1 MMMVDSSV
9 WIDHF
14 NGTINRPVEFLRAG
28 LAQNIQE
35 FVIGD
40 LILLEVL
47 RGFRNDRD
55 YLDAYNALQV
65 LGCFDLVGKHLA
77 VIAAQNYRILRKQGI
92 TIRKSAD
99 VLIATFCIEQQIPL
113 LHNDRDFEPFAQYL
127 GLQRAKM

>member
-1 MMMVDSSV
+1 MIMVDSSV

-14 NGTINRPVEFLRAG
+14 NGTLNRPVEFLRVS
-28 LAQNIQE
+28 LANGIQE

-47 RGFRNDRD
+47 RGFRNDQD
-55 YLDAYNALQV
+55 YLDAYNALRV
-65 LGCFDLVGKHLA
+65 LGCFDLVGKRLA
-77 VIAAQNYRILRKQGI
+77 VIAAQNYRALRKRGI

-113 LHNDRDFEPFAQYL
+113 LYNDHDFEPFAQYL
-127 GLQRAKM
+127 GLQTV